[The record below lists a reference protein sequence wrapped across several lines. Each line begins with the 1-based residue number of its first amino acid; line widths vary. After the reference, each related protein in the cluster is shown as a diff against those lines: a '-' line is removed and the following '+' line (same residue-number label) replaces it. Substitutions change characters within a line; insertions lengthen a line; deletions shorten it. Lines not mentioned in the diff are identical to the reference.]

1 MIAAGVLALAASGAM
16 SDTAVHQPESQ
27 SAPRIVCEIEMPNWC
42 IAHTDGT
49 INMVDQGGTRRWS
62 LQSRIFMRGGPLVII
77 ESEACRSPSPFAPK
91 LLSRAILEGD
101 NGQRFNSVEYQI
113 AKGGCT
119 LEFRWPLLKDE
130 DRSYEQQMLFGILIG
145 EKEKSTQLYRL
156 SKPAESE

>member
-1 MIAAGVLALAASGAM
+1 
-16 SDTAVHQPESQ
+16 
-27 SAPRIVCEIEMPNWC
+27 
-42 IAHTDGT
+42 
-49 INMVDQGGTRRWS
+49 
-62 LQSRIFMRGGPLVII
+62 MRGGPLVII

-101 NGQRFNSVEYQI
+101 NGQRLNSVEYQI

-119 LEFRWPLLKDE
+119 LEFSWPLLKDE

-145 EKEKSTQLYRL
+145 EKEKSKQLYRL

>member
-1 MIAAGVLALAASGAM
+1 MMAAGVLALAAPGAM
-16 SDTAVHQPESQ
+16 SDTALRQPESP

-42 IAHTDGT
+42 ITHTDGA
-49 INMVDQGGTRRWS
+49 INMVDQNGTRKWS
-62 LQSRIFMRGGPLVII
+62 LQSRISMRAGPLVIL
-77 ESEACRSPSPFAPK
+77 ESEACRCPSPLAPK
-91 LLSRAILEGD
+91 LLRRATLEGD

-119 LEFRWPLLKDE
+119 LEFRWPLRKDE